1 MEVMKIIGCSIKVK
15 NRDKLAYL
23 YTWKP
28 LSQKKKKKLYMKSG
42 ETFIFIFIQDRNF
55 ILT

>member
-15 NRDKLAYL
+15 DRDKLAYL

-28 LSQKKKKKLYMKSG
+28 LSLIKKIKIKREVIHEKW
-42 ETFIFIFIQDRNF
+42 ENF
-55 ILT
+55 YFYL

>member
-15 NRDKLAYL
+15 DRDKLAYL

-28 LSQKKKKKLYMKSG
+28 LSQKKKKLYMKSG